1 MADKMYK
8 NQYKVV
14 VTTKGAYTATFDD
27 AAIAGVGAMANTALM
42 AHQDIRGQ
50 VGDDEIFIPAKAV
63 DHAVI
68 TFSRTEV
75 DKPADTTC
83 VEA

>member
-1 MADKMYK
+1 MADKMFK
-8 NQYKVV
+8 NQYTVA
-14 VTTKGAYTATFDD
+14 VTTKGGYTATFSDSAND
-27 AAIAGVGAMANTALM
+27 GVGAMANAALM
-42 AHQDIRGQ
+42 NHQDIRGQ
-50 VGDDEIFIPAKAV
+50 VGDDDIFIPAKAV

-68 TFSRTEV
+68 TFTRTEV

>member
-1 MADKMYK
+1 MADKMFK
-8 NQYKVV
+8 NQYTVA
-14 VTTKGAYTATFDD
+14 VTTKGGYTATFDD
-27 AAIAGVGAMANTALM
+27 SANDGVGASANAALH
-42 AHQDIRGQ
+42 AGQDIEGMS
-50 VGDDEIFIPAKAV
+50 GDDYVFIPAKAV

-75 DKPADTTC
+75 DKPEDTTC

>member
-14 VTTKGAYTATFDD
+14 VTTKGGYTATFDD
-27 AAIAGVGAMANTALM
+27 SVTAGAGAMANAALM
-42 AHQDIRGQ
+42 AHEDLRGQ
-50 VGDDEIFIPAKAV
+50 AGDDFVFIPGKAV

-68 TFSRTEV
+68 TFSRTQV
-75 DKPADTTC
+75 DKPADDTC

>member
-1 MADKMYK
+1 MADKMFK
-8 NQYKVV
+8 NQYTVA
-14 VTTKGAYTATFDD
+14 VTTQGGYTATFSDSAND
-27 AAIAGVGAMANTALM
+27 GVGASVNAALH
-42 AHQDIRGQ
+42 AHQDIQGES
-50 VGDDEIFIPAKAV
+50 GDDNVFIPFEAV

-68 TFSRTEV
+68 TFTRTEV

>member
-14 VTTKGAYTATFDD
+14 VTTKGNYTATFDD
-27 AAIAGVGAMANTALM
+27 AAIAGVGAMANAALM

-50 VGDDEIFIPAKAV
+50 VGDDEIFIPANAV